1 MAYGGEYMSAWTA
14 FAMMALAAAAGVALT
29 AWLPNDCRANRIVI
43 GGAMLVAG
51 CPQPGGHR

>member
-1 MAYGGEYMSAWTA
+1 MSAWTA

-51 CPQPGGHR
+51 CPQPGGYR

>member
-1 MAYGGEYMSAWTA
+1 MRMWAYITLM
-14 FAMMALAAAAGVALT
+14 LAAAVAGVAL
-29 AWLPNDCRANRIVI
+29 AVWLPLDCRANRIVI